1 MLFKKDK
8 QCNKQCEQWK
18 QYRQCKHFKD
28 CKQCDQSKQYQQF
41 IAPCRLFSHG
51 IFFISG
57 LIIFVL
63 FLYSSQTIGAAQWF
77 YSIKDHFLSA
87 ASNPL
92 RTTLGYDRLS
102 GNMLGEKLKQN
113 FLFLLTFKFFH
124 NFIFEINW
132 NLPCCFDLLFV
143 MRPFAELTNLNNIAE
158 PNLNFILISSV

>member
-1 MLFKKDK
+1 MRHAASSLMVSFLFL
-8 QCNKQCEQWK
+8 WL
-18 QYRQCKHFKD
+18 
-28 CKQCDQSKQYQQF
+28 
-41 IAPCRLFSHG
+41 LFLFLWLL
-51 IFFISG
+51 FFLFLWLSFYFSG